1 MSNYMGMRND
11 IAELLH
17 SLDLFVLSSTTEG
30 ISLTL
35 LEAMASGLPVVATE
49 VGGNPE
55 VVIDGLTGYLVP
67 AKDPKAMANKLRLLI
82 EDGNLRQKM
91 GVEGRKRVVENFSIK
106 ETAKQYEELYN
117 EVLKRSK

>member
-1 MSNYMGMRND
+1 
-11 IAELLH
+11 
-17 SLDLFVLSSTTEG
+17 
-30 ISLTL
+30 
-35 LEAMASGLPVVATE
+35 
-49 VGGNPE
+49 
-55 VVIDGLTGYLVP
+55 
-67 AKDPKAMANKLRLLI
+67 MANKLRLLI

>member
-1 MSNYMGMRND
+1 MGMRND

-49 VGGNPE
+49 VG
-55 VVIDGLTGYLVP
+55 VI
-67 AKDPKAMANKLRLLI
+67 PK
-82 EDGNLRQKM
+82 
-91 GVEGRKRVVENFSIK
+91 
-106 ETAKQYEELYN
+106 
-117 EVLKRSK
+117 